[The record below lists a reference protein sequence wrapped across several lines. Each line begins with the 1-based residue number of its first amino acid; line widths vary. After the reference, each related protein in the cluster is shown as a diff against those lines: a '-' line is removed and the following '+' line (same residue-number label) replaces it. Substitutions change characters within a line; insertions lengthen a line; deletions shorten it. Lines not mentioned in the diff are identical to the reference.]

1 MMIPINTTKEANM
14 DLLNH
19 DIAHE
24 FPEHLTK
31 ICALKSADAHFA
43 KLFNEY
49 EVDNHAIKLY
59 ELGGAVISEDVV
71 EVMKKKR
78 LNIKDQI
85 YQRLLQA

>member
-1 MMIPINTTKEANM
+1 M

-24 FPEHLTK
+24 FPEHLEK
-31 ICALKSADAHFA
+31 IRALKNSDAHFS

-49 EVDNHAIKLY
+49 DMDNHAIKLY
-59 ELGGAVISEDVV
+59 ELGGAVISEHAL

-78 LNIKDQI
+78 LNFKDQI
-85 YQRLLQA
+85 YHRLLQG